1 MLRATW
7 PLVGE
12 MQGKAPATICPHCGS
27 REFWPSRKR
36 LPESLLGPV
45 LPYRPFRC
53 RTCLKRYLVAKPWTW
68 AALAA
73 LVILIAGAGLLFRF
87 GGLDLGNSPLR
98 DAAPAVMAPTVATEA
113 GPTAPAVPAAS
124 AIPLPKP
131 RTAPQDPA
139 KTQDSLLFRV
149 HVHIP
154 PATGAGKA
162 Q

>member
-1 MLRATW
+1 
-7 PLVGE
+7 

-36 LPESLLGPV
+36 LPESLLGPI

-53 RTCLKRYLVAKPWTW
+53 RACLKRYLVAKPWAW

-73 LVILIAGAGLLFRF
+73 LVVLVVGAGLLLRF
-87 GGLDLGNSPLR
+87 GGPDLRNVAQQNPAPPVAA
-98 DAAPAVMAPTVATEA
+98 DTVPAAPAPPAPS
-113 GPTAPAVPAAS
+113 AAS
-124 AIPLPKP
+124 SPPQEKP
-131 RTAPQDPA
+131 RAAPQGPA
-139 KTQDSLLFRV
+139 KAQDSLLFRV

-154 PATGAGKA
+154 PAVGAGKA